1 MDETAIAALRSV
13 YEHVDDVDLFPGL
26 TSERP
31 RKGALVGEGNE
42 GIRALPFAVG
52 PHYVLPVGGTIPPA
66 EEVRSLLL
74 RK

>member
-31 RKGALVGEGNE
+31 RKGALVVEGND
-42 GIRALPFAVG
+42 
-52 PHYVLPVGGTIPPA
+52 
-66 EEVRSLLL
+66 
-74 RK
+74 K